1 MLWKILEVVEGHVTV
16 AKSNIEEEE
25 VDAVVDE
32 TTIEEEECDVRIK
45 QLNDTLEQSI
55 NKSLLKLKDLVVG
68 EVLQL

>member
-25 VDAVVDE
+25 ADAMVDE
-32 TTIEEEECDVRIK
+32 IIIEDEECDVRIK